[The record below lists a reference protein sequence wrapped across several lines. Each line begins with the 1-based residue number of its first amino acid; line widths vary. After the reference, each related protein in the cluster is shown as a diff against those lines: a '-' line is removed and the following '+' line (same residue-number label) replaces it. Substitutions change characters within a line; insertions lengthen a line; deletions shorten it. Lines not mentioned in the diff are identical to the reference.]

1 MDLNASLL
9 QNRLDNRVSEYYP
22 QIGSTNDRALD
33 WLAHNARAGSVVVA
47 DEQTKGRGRLGR
59 VWYAPPGTALM
70 FSYLLRPT
78 LDELPYIGMMG
89 ALAVVETVETLGAEA
104 GVPHVE
110 IKWPNDVLVADKK
123 LCGVL
128 PEAAWQDTTL
138 IGVVLGIGLNV
149 RIPFT
154 GTAFEATAISL
165 EDVVGAVDR
174 LEVLAFLLE
183 QLDAWT
189 RRLASNDLYEAWR
202 GKLAMLGKPVT
213 INGLGET
220 VHGIA
225 EDVDR
230 QGGLLVRDDSGTLR
244 RMVAGD
250 IALG

>member
-9 QNRLDNRVSEYYP
+9 QNRLDNRISEYYP

-33 WLAHNARAGSVVVA
+33 WLAHNAGAGSIVVA

-89 ALAVVETVETLGAEA
+89 ALAVAETVEALGASA
-104 GVPHVE
+104 G
-110 IKWPNDVLVADKK
+110 IKWPNDVQIEGKK

-149 RIPFT
+149 RIPFQ

-165 EDVVGAVDR
+165 EDVVGKVDR

-183 QLDAWT
+183 RLDAWT
-189 RRLASNDLYEAWR
+189 RHLASNELYEAWR
-202 GKLAMLGKPVT
+202 GKLVMLGKPVT
-213 INGLGET
+213 VNGMGEA

-230 QGGLLVRDDSGTLR
+230 QGGLLVRDDSGALR